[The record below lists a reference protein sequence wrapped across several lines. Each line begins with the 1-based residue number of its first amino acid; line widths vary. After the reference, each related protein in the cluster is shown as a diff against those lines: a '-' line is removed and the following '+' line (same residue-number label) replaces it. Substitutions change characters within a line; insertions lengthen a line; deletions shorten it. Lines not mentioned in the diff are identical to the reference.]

1 MAHIEC
7 KNKDEYITDYDLLHV
22 DVEIC
27 IDEKLFPN
35 PKGCKTKNTIY
46 IGAPYNI
53 HIINNSKGGVNI
65 YKSDQ
70 YQDKTNTKEFYFDDL
85 NLHKIACKFSM
96 NFINI
101 YKIICYT
108 LENIKTKKWDDV
120 LKIIYNYSSAD
131 RIRKHY
137 LQSNIKDIIYELNN
151 IISLYIPTFEERY
164 GFSNI
169 VSDTIDIRNIKGIKG
184 IKDINDIYKIGV

>member
-1 MAHIEC
+1 MAHIKCET
-7 KNKDEYITDYDLLHV
+7 KDEYIYDYDLLQV
-22 DVEIC
+22 EVEIF
-27 IDEKLFPN
+27 IDKKLFPN

-53 HIINNSKGGVNI
+53 HIINNNKGEVNI

-70 YQDKTNTKEFYFDDL
+70 YQDKNNTKEFYFDDL
-85 NLHKIACKFSM
+85 NLHKITCKFSI

-108 LENIKTKKWDDV
+108 LENIKIKKWDDV
-120 LKIIYNYSSAD
+120 LKMIYSYYLSTD
-131 RIRKHY
+131 RKHY
-137 LQSNIKDIIYELNN
+137 LLSNVKDIIYELTN

-164 GFSNI
+164 GFSNM
-169 VSDTIDIRNIKGIKG
+169 VSDTMDIM
-184 IKDINDIYKIGV
+184 DIMS